1 MDPRATSTAVVGV
14 PGSGTAFLHDF
25 LSRFAAFCR
34 NDPTSS
40 SEGASQGARTPHE
53 SRHILVKIVGDV
65 LFHCSTELAQV
76 CTAVGITPSPRV
88 L

>member
-1 MDPRATSTAVVGV
+1 MDPGTSSAAVMGV
-14 PGSGTAFLHDF
+14 PASGTSVLHDF
-25 LSRFAAFCR
+25 LSRFALFCR

-40 SEGASQGARTPHE
+40 SEGASEGARTPHE
-53 SRHILVKIVGDV
+53 SRHMLVKIVGDV

-76 CTAVGITPSPRV
+76 RTAVGVARSTCF